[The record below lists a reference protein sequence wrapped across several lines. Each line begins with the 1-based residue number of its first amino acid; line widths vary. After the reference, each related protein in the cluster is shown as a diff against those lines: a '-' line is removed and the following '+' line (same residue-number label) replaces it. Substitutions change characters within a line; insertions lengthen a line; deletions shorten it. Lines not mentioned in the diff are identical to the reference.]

1 VIYLRRFF
9 CSSRHGEY
17 YPAWQTLKG
26 EHDEINPCQPLNFL
40 VLKTK
45 DVALV
50 TALTMGSDESGQ
62 KMGCKEKPGN
72 VGQDF
77 V

>member
-1 VIYLRRFF
+1 
-9 CSSRHGEY
+9 
-17 YPAWQTLKG
+17 LKG